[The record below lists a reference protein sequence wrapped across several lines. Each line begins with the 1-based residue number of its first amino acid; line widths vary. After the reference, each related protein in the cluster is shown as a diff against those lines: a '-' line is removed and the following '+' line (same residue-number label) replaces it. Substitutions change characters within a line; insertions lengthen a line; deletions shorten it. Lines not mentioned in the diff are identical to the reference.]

1 MTGLPEGAPRYSSS
15 NPDVLAR
22 ITEAWNSMP
31 KDEKAQISEELIKE
45 LDEVR
50 EMKALSVQSVP
61 INTFHDIRATLE
73 SVFETVRLNITVWQ
87 GQLC

>member
-45 LDEVR
+45 SDEVR

-61 INTFHDIRATLE
+61 ISTFHDMQASLE
-73 SVFETVRLNITVWQ
+73 SVFETVRLNTTAWRS
-87 GQLC
+87 QLY